1 MLLKEEFTANLSYL
15 EPNINSML
23 YAGEGNLLDI
33 HLGTLISII
42 KDLIIFPFRFNDK

>member
-23 YAGEGNLLDI
+23 YAGEGNLS
-33 HLGTLISII
+33 HLHNMLQSII
-42 KDLIIFPFRFNDK
+42 NKIIIFLFRINDK